1 MNISPSET
9 IAYLGLGS
17 NLDSP
22 IDQVNKARVSICGI
36 SGVNELVFSSLYV
49 SAPMGPQ
56 NQPDYVNAV
65 MAVTTT
71 LSAVDLLKELQ
82 AIERSQGRIR
92 GDQRWCARTLD
103 LDLLL
108 YGDTEIDL
116 PELTVP
122 HPGMTERPFVLYPL
136 HECAA
141 EIYIPGKGKVS
152 DLLEHCPID
161 GLRRLAHD

>member
-1 MNISPSET
+1 MNTSSSES

-22 IDQVNKARVSICGI
+22 VDQINKARISIRGI
-36 SGVNELVFSSLYV
+36 NRVTELVFSSLYV

-65 MAVTTT
+65 MAISTT
-71 LSAVDLLKELQ
+71 LSPMALLNELQ
-82 AIERSQGRIR
+82 TIERSQGRIR

-108 YGDTEIDL
+108 YGDQEIDL

-122 HPGMTERPFVLYPL
+122 HPGMVDRPFELYPL
-136 HECAA
+136 HDCAA
-141 EIYIPGKGKVS
+141 GLNIPGKGNVS
-152 DLLEHCPID
+152 KLLEHCPID
-161 GLRRLAHD
+161 GLRRLESD